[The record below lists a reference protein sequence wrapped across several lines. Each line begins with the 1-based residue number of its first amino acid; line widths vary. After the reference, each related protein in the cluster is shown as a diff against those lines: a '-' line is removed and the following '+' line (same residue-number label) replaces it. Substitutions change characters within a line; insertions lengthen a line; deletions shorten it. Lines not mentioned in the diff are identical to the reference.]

1 MHGKAL
7 INEAL
12 KGNPVERTPWVPY
25 TGSQIANL
33 KGYTAQEMF
42 RDADKLYECCIEAE
56 SQYSPDG
63 MTPMFDLQVEA
74 EILGCDLAWYDNTP
88 PTVCSHP
95 LEGELVIPT
104 RRIQK
109 TDGRIPLILDVM
121 RRFKAAKPDIAM
133 YGLVCGP
140 FTLASHLRGTNIF
153 MDMYDDED
161 GVKALVAYCE
171 EVVREVA
178 DYYIEAGCDIIAA
191 VDPLVSQISPDM
203 FETFLSEPYTKVFAS
218 MRERVCP
225 PPSSSAATPP
235 RTSNPCA
242 SPGPTASPST
252 KTSTSW
258 KPKSSR
264 TPTASPF
271 PATSSSP
278 SPCCSARSRTTKRP
292 PSN

>member
-178 DYYIEAGCDIIAA
+178 DTTSRPGATSL
-191 VDPLVSQISPDM
+191 PPW
-203 FETFLSEPYTKVFAS
+203 TRLSLRS
-218 MRERVCP
+218 
-225 PPSSSAATPP
+225 P
-235 RTSNPCA
+235 RTCSK
-242 SPGPTASPST
+242 PS
-252 KTSTSW
+252 
-258 KPKSSR
+258 
-264 TPTASPF
+264 
-271 PATSSSP
+271 
-278 SPCCSARSRTTKRP
+278 
-292 PSN
+292 

>member
-95 LEGELVIPT
+95 LESPRGASKRPT
-104 RRIQK
+104 GASRSSS
-109 TDGRIPLILDVM
+109 TSC
-121 RRFKAAKPDIAM
+121 AA
-133 YGLVCGP
+133 
-140 FTLASHLRGTNIF
+140 SR
-153 MDMYDDED
+153 
-161 GVKALVAYCE
+161 
-171 EVVREVA
+171 
-178 DYYIEAGCDIIAA
+178 
-191 VDPLVSQISPDM
+191 
-203 FETFLSEPYTKVFAS
+203 
-218 MRERVCP
+218 
-225 PPSSSAATPP
+225 PPSPTSPCTASSAA
-235 RTSNPCA
+235 R
-242 SPGPTASPST
+242 
-252 KTSTSW
+252 
-258 KPKSSR
+258 
-264 TPTASPF
+264 
-271 PATSSSP
+271 SP
-278 SPCCSARSRTTKRP
+278 SPRTCAGPTSLWICTTMRMP
-292 PSN
+292 